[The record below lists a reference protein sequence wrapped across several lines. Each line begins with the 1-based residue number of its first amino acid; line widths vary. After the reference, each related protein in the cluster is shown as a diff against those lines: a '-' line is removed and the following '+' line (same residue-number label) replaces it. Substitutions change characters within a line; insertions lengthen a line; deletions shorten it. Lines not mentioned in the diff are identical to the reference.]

1 MSRTLGAKIVYTV
14 EFEHDT
20 FEVVVLDDTGY
31 EDDLKVEIMTEG
43 VFISQYNSILNEESN
58 IRITHEQ
65 WDEMLEAM
73 NSPEGAYVKRMKKL

>member
-1 MSRTLGAKIVYTV
+1 MFTV

-31 EDDLKVEIMTEG
+31 EDDLRVEIMTEG
-43 VFISQYNSILNEESN
+43 VFISQYNSVLNEESN

-65 WDEMLEAM
+65 WDEMLEALR
-73 NSPEGAYVKRMKKL
+73 SPEGSFIKRIKKL